1 MRKLAD
7 RLLNRG
13 MAFLHDLLMIP
24 LAWLGAYI
32 LRFNLEA
39 VPDWFWQQAL
49 ASLFVLV
56 PVQALVFWLFGLYR
70 GVWRFASLPDMIR
83 IGKAVLSGLLLA
95 TLLLWLFR
103 DFTGVPRSVPVL
115 YGILLMIFLSVP
127 RMVYRF
133 IKDQGTRSKSAQRV
147 LVVGAGSAGEM
158 LVRDLLRDPQRAYL
172 PLAFIDDDP
181 GKRGKEIHG
190 VRVMGSCE
198 KLPRIARKLAA
209 DLVMLAVPS
218 ADKSQMQRIIAHVEE
233 TGLPFRTVPPLKELM
248 SGNVRVDQLRE
259 VMIEDLLGRDPV
271 ALDWQAIKEGLSGR
285 SVLITGAGGSI
296 GSELCR
302 QLANLSLKNLILVE
316 NSEYNLFCMERELR
330 QSFPDLELFP
340 HLGDITEREVVERIF
355 DRYRPQVVFHAA
367 AYKHVPLLEQQI
379 REAMRNNL
387 LGTRN
392 VALAADACGAEEFVL
407 ISTDKAVNPANVMGA
422 SKRAAEIYCQNLND
436 RSSTN
441 FITVRFGNVLGSTGS
456 VIPLFKEQ
464 IENGGPVTV
473 THADMQRY
481 FMTTREACQL
491 IMQASVLGEGG
502 EIFVLDMGQPVRI
515 QYLAEQLIRLSGKK
529 PGEDIAIEYIGLRPG
544 EKLYEELFHE
554 QESLQATAHEKILQA
569 RYRPV
574 PWEELARAM
583 EDAETACGEYDC
595 RKLSDLLTRLVPER
609 ADHGGGRECALQPE
623 SADSVYRTTDGYRA
637 SRSHP

>member
-1 MRKLAD
+1 MKKLAD
-7 RLLNRG
+7 KLLNRG

-24 LAWLGAYI
+24 LAWLGAYL
-32 LRFNLEA
+32 LRFNLEG

-49 ASLFVLV
+49 QSLLV
-56 PVQALVFWLFGLYR
+56 VIPVQAIVFWLFGLYR

-83 IGKAVLSGLLLA
+83 IGKAVFSGLLLA

-115 YGILLMIFLSVP
+115 YGILLMIFLSLP
-127 RMVYRF
+127 RMVYRLL
-133 IKDQGTRSKSAQRV
+133 KDQGGRSITAQRV
-147 LVVGAGSAGEM
+147 LIVGAGSAGEM
-158 LVRDLLRDPQRAYL
+158 LARDLLRDPNRAYL
-172 PLAFIDDDP
+172 PLAFVDDDAN
-181 GKRGKEIHG
+181 KRGREIHG
-190 VRVMGSCE
+190 VRVMGSCR

-209 DLVMLAVPS
+209 DLIMLAVPS
-218 ADKSQMQRIIAHVEE
+218 ADKKQMQRIIEKVEE

-271 ALDWQAIKEGLSGR
+271 ALDWQAIKQGLSGR
-285 SVLITGAGGSI
+285 SVLVTGAGGSI

-302 QLANLSLKNLILVE
+302 QLAELAPKRLILLE
-316 NSEYNLFCMERELR
+316 NSEFNLFSIEREM
-330 QSFPDLELFP
+330 QQCFPGLETFA
-340 HLGDITEREVVERIF
+340 HLADITEREVVERIF
-355 DRYRPQVVFHAA
+355 QRYAPQVVFHAA
-367 AYKHVPLLEQQI
+367 AYKHVPLLEQQV
-379 REAMRNNL
+379 REAVHNNV

-392 VALAADACGAEEFVL
+392 VALAADAWGAEEFVL
-407 ISTDKAVNPANVMGA
+407 ISTDKAVNPANVMGS

-436 RSSTN
+436 RSTTS

-464 IENGGPVTV
+464 IEKGGPVSV
-473 THADMQRY
+473 THPDMERY

-515 QYLAEQLIRLSGKK
+515 QYLAEQMIRLSGKK
-529 PGEDIAIEYIGLRPG
+529 PEEDIAIEYIGLRPG

-554 QESLQATAHEKILQA
+554 QESLQATAHEKIMQA
-569 RYRPV
+569 RYRAV
-574 PWEELARAM
+574 PWEELSQAM
-583 EDAETACGEYDC
+583 TEAEIACKDYDC
-595 RKLSDLLTRLVPER
+595 SKLSDLLTRLVPER
-609 ADHGGGRECALQPE
+609 TNHHGGRECALQ
-623 SADSVYRTTDGYRA
+623 DNR
-637 SRSHP
+637 

>member
-1 MRKLAD
+1 MKRLAD

-49 ASLFVLV
+49 NSLLLV
-56 PVQALVFWLFGLYR
+56 IPVQAAVFWVFGLYR

-83 IGKAVLSGLLLA
+83 IGKSVLSGLLII
-95 TLLLWLFR
+95 TLLLWLTR
-103 DFTGVPRSVPVL
+103 DFNGIPRSVPVL
-115 YGILLMIFLSVP
+115 YGILLMIFLSLP

-133 IKDQGTRSKSAQRV
+133 IKDQGARSKSAQRV

-158 LVRDLLRDPQRAYL
+158 LVRDLLRDPERAYL
-172 PLAFIDDDP
+172 PLAFVDDDAS
-181 GKRGKEIHG
+181 KRGREIHG
-190 VRVMGSCE
+190 VRVMGNCDR
-198 KLPRIARKLAA
+198 LPRIARKLAA
-209 DLVMLAVPS
+209 DLIMLAVPS
-218 ADKSQMQRIIAHVEE
+218 ADKDQMQRMIASVEE
-233 TGLPFRTVPPLKELM
+233 TGLPFRTVPPMKELM

-271 ALDWQAIKEGLSGR
+271 TLDWQAIKGGLSGR
-285 SVLITGAGGSI
+285 SLLITGAGGSI

-302 QLANLSLKNLILVE
+302 QLAGLSLEKLILVE
-316 NSEYNLFCMERELR
+316 NSEYNLFCIERELGE
-330 QSFPDLELFP
+330 SFPQLAIHS
-340 HLGDITEREVVERIF
+340 HLADVTEKGVLDRIF
-355 DRYRPQVVFHAA
+355 SRYRPQVVFHAA
-367 AYKHVPLLEQQI
+367 AYKHVPLLEEQI

-392 VALAADACGAEEFVL
+392 VALAADAHGAEEFVL

-436 RSSTN
+436 RSETS

-456 VIPLFKEQ
+456 VVPLFKEQ
-464 IENGGPVTV
+464 IEKGGPVSV
-473 THADMQRY
+473 THPDMERY

-529 PGEDIAIEYIGLRPG
+529 PGEDIEIEYIGLRPG

-554 QESLQATAHEKILQA
+554 QESLQPTAHEKILQA

-574 PWEELARAM
+574 PWEELTHFM
-583 EDAETACGEYDC
+583 EDAETACNAYDC
-595 RKLSDLLTRLVPER
+595 RQLSDLLTRLVPER
-609 ADHGGGRECALQPE
+609 TDHSGGRECALQ
-623 SADSVYRTTDGYRA
+623 DNR
-637 SRSHP
+637 

>member
-1 MRKLAD
+1 MKKLAD

-13 MAFLHDLLMIP
+13 MAFFHDLLMIP

-49 ASLFVLV
+49 NSLLVVV
-56 PVQALVFWLFGLYR
+56 PVQAAVFWLFGLYR

-83 IGKAVLSGLLLA
+83 IGKSVFTGLIII
-95 TLLLWLFR
+95 TLLLWLTR
-103 DFTGVPRSVPVL
+103 DFSGVPRSVPVL
-115 YGILLMIFLSVP
+115 YGILLMIFLSLP

-133 IKDQGTRSKSAQRV
+133 VKDQGARSKSAQRV

-158 LVRDLLRDPQRAYL
+158 LVRDLLRDTRRAYL
-172 PLAFIDDDP
+172 PVAFVDDDAS
-181 GKRGKEIHG
+181 KRGREIHG
-190 VRVMGSCE
+190 VRVMGNCR
-198 KLPRIARKLAA
+198 KLPRIARKLAV

-218 ADKSQMQRIIAHVEE
+218 ADKSQMQRIIAVVEE

-271 ALDWQAIKEGLSGR
+271 ALNWQAIKKGLSGR

-302 QLANLSLKNLILVE
+302 QLASLSLKNLILVE
-316 NSEYNLFCMERELR
+316 NSEFNLFCMERELR
-330 QSFPDLELFP
+330 QCFPDLALFP
-340 HLGDITEREVVERIF
+340 HLADITERQVVDRIF
-355 DRYRPQVVFHAA
+355 HRYHPQVVFHAA
-367 AYKHVPLLEQQI
+367 AYKHVPLLEEQV
-379 REAMRNNL
+379 REAVNNNV

-392 VALAADACGAEEFVL
+392 VALAADACAAAEFVL

-436 RSSTN
+436 RSSTS

-456 VIPLFKEQ
+456 VVPLFKEQ
-464 IENGGPVTV
+464 IEQGGPVTV
-473 THADMQRY
+473 THPEMERY
-481 FMTTREACQL
+481 FMTTREACRL

-554 QESLQATAHEKILQA
+554 QESLQPTAHEKILQA
-569 RYRPV
+569 RYRPMR
-574 PWEELARAM
+574 WEELVQIM
-583 EDAETACGEYDC
+583 EDTEAACSAYDC
-595 RKLSDLLTRLVPER
+595 IELSELLTRLVPER
-609 ADHGGGRECALQPE
+609 TNHGGGRECALQ
-623 SADSVYRTTDGYRA
+623 DSIDR
-637 SRSHP
+637 

>member
-1 MRKLAD
+1 MKKLAD

-49 ASLFVLV
+49 DSLLLVV
-56 PVQALVFWLFGLYR
+56 PVQAAVFWLFGLYR

-83 IGKAVLSGLLLA
+83 IGKSVLSGLLII
-95 TLLLWLFR
+95 TLLLWLAR
-103 DFTGVPRSVPVL
+103 DFSGIPRSVPVL
-115 YGILLMIFLSVP
+115 YGILLMIFLSLP

-133 IKDQGTRSKSAQRV
+133 FKDQRARSKSAQRV

-158 LVRDLLRDPQRAYL
+158 LVRDLLRDTQRAYL
-172 PLAFIDDDP
+172 PVAFVDDDAN
-181 GKRGKEIHG
+181 KRGREIHG
-190 VRVMGSCE
+190 VRVLGSCR

-209 DLVMLAVPS
+209 DLIMLAVPS
-218 ADKSQMQRIIAHVEE
+218 ADKSQMQRIIARVEE

-259 VMIEDLLGRDPV
+259 VVIEDLLGRDPV
-271 ALDWQAIKEGLSGR
+271 ALDWQAIKAGLSER
-285 SVLITGAGGSI
+285 SILITGAGGSI

-302 QLANLSLKNLILVE
+302 QLASLSLKNLILVE

-330 QSFPDLELFP
+330 QHFPELQLFP
-340 HLGDITEREVVERIF
+340 HLADITERKVIDRIF
-355 DRYRPQVVFHAA
+355 HLYRPEVVFHAA
-367 AYKHVPLLEQQI
+367 AYKHVPLLEEQV
-379 REAMRNNL
+379 REAVHNNV

-392 VALAADACGAEEFVL
+392 VALAADACGAREFVL

-456 VIPLFKEQ
+456 VVPLFKEQ
-464 IENGGPVTV
+464 IKQGGPVSV
-473 THADMQRY
+473 THPEIERY

-491 IMQASVLGEGG
+491 IMQASVLGDGG

-529 PGEDIAIEYIGLRPG
+529 PGEDIEIEYIGLRPG

-554 QESLQATAHEKILQA
+554 QESLQPTAHEKILQA
-569 RYRPV
+569 RFRSM
-574 PWEELARAM
+574 PWEELARIM
-583 EDAETACGEYDC
+583 EDAEAACNVYDC

-609 ADHGGGRECALQPE
+609 TNQLGGRECALQDAVINP
-623 SADSVYRTTDGYRA
+623 A
-637 SRSHP
+637 PK

>member
-1 MRKLAD
+1 MKKLTD

-24 LAWLGAYI
+24 LAWLGAYV

-49 ASLFVLV
+49 NSLLLV
-56 PVQALVFWLFGLYR
+56 IPVQAAVFWLFGLYR

-83 IGKAVLSGLLLA
+83 IGKAVVSGLLII
-95 TLLLWLFR
+95 TLLLWLTR
-103 DFTGVPRSVPVL
+103 DFNGVPRSVPVL
-115 YGILLMIFLSVP
+115 YGILLMIFLSLP

-133 IKDQGTRSKSAQRV
+133 IKDQGSRSASAQRV
-147 LVVGAGSAGEM
+147 LIVGAGSAGEM

-172 PLAFIDDDP
+172 PLAFVDDDP
-181 GKRGKEIHG
+181 AKRGREIHG
-190 VRVMGSCE
+190 VRVMGECG

-218 ADKSQMQRIIAHVEE
+218 ADKEQMQRIITHVEE

-271 ALDWQAIKEGLSGR
+271 ALDWQAIREGLAGKSAL
-285 SVLITGAGGSI
+285 VTGAGGSI

-302 QLANLSLKNLILVE
+302 QLAGLKVSSLVLVE
-316 NSEYNLFCMERELR
+316 NSEFNLFNMERELR
-330 QSFPDLELFP
+330 EQYPELRIYP
-340 HLGDITEREVVERIF
+340 HLADVTDSRVVDLVFRK
-355 DRYRPQVVFHAA
+355 YRPQVVFHAA
-367 AYKHVPLLEQQI
+367 AYKHVPLLEQQL
-379 REAMRNNL
+379 REAMRNNV

-392 VALAADACGAEEFVL
+392 VALAADRWQAEEFVL

-436 RSSTN
+436 RSATS

-456 VIPLFKEQ
+456 VVPLFKEQ
-464 IENGGPVTV
+464 IKKGGPVRV
-473 THADMQRY
+473 THPDIERY

-491 IMQASVLGEGG
+491 IMQASVLGQGG

-529 PGEDIAIEYIGLRPG
+529 PGEDIAIEYTGLRPG

-554 QESLQATAHEKILQA
+554 QESLQPTAHEKILQA

-574 PWEELARAM
+574 AWEELNAIM
-583 EDAETACGEYDC
+583 EETETACAAHDC
-595 RKLSDLLTRLVPER
+595 DSLSELLTRLVPER
-609 ADHGGGRECALQPE
+609 TDPDGGRECVLQDRE
-623 SADSVYRTTDGYRA
+623 
-637 SRSHP
+637 

>member
-1 MRKLAD
+1 MKKLAD

-39 VPDWFWQQAL
+39 VPDWFWQHAL
-49 ASLFVLV
+49 NSLLLVV
-56 PVQALVFWLFGLYR
+56 PVQAAVFWLLGLYR

-83 IGKAVLSGLLLA
+83 IGKSVLSGLLVI
-95 TLLLWLFR
+95 TLLLWLTR
-103 DFTGVPRSVPVL
+103 DFSGIPRSVPVL
-115 YGILLMIFLSVP
+115 YGILLMIFLSLP

-133 IKDQGTRSKSAQRV
+133 FKDQGARSKSAQRV

-158 LVRDLLRDPQRAYL
+158 LVRDLLRDTQRAYL
-172 PLAFIDDDP
+172 PVAFVDDDAN
-181 GKRGKEIHG
+181 KRGREIHG
-190 VRVMGSCE
+190 VRVMGSCR
-198 KLPRIARKLAA
+198 KLPRIARKLAV

-218 ADKSQMQRIIAHVEE
+218 ADKSQMQRIIARVEE

-271 ALDWQAIKEGLSGR
+271 ALDWQAIKEGLSER
-285 SVLITGAGGSI
+285 SILITGAGGSI

-302 QLANLSLKNLILVE
+302 QLASLSLKNLILVE

-330 QSFPDLELFP
+330 QRFPELQLFP
-340 HLGDITEREVVERIF
+340 HLADIAERKVIDRIF
-355 DRYRPQVVFHAA
+355 HHYRPQVVFHAA
-367 AYKHVPLLEQQI
+367 AYKHVPLLEEQV
-379 REAMRNNL
+379 REAVHNNV

-392 VALAADACGAEEFVL
+392 VALAADACGAGEFVL

-456 VIPLFKEQ
+456 VVPLFREQ
-464 IENGGPVTV
+464 IKQGGPVSV
-473 THADMQRY
+473 THPEIERY

-529 PGEDIAIEYIGLRPG
+529 PGEDIEIEYTGLRPG

-554 QESLQATAHEKILQA
+554 QESLQPTAHEKILQA
-569 RYRPV
+569 CCRPM
-574 PWEELARAM
+574 PWEELTRIM
-583 EDAETACGEYDC
+583 EDAEAACNAYDC

-609 ADHGGGRECALQPE
+609 TNQLGGRECALQDAINP
-623 SADSVYRTTDGYRA
+623 A
-637 SRSHP
+637 SK

>member
-1 MRKLAD
+1 MKRLAD

-49 ASLFVLV
+49 NSLLLV
-56 PVQALVFWLFGLYR
+56 MPVQAAVFWVFGLYR

-83 IGKAVLSGLLLA
+83 IGKAVLSGLLII
-95 TLLLWLFR
+95 TLLLWLMR
-103 DFTGVPRSVPVL
+103 DFNGIPRSVPVL
-115 YGILLMIFLSVP
+115 YGILLMIFLSLP

-133 IKDQGTRSKSAQRV
+133 IKDQGARSKSAQRV

-158 LVRDLLRDPQRAYL
+158 LVRDLLRDPERAYL
-172 PLAFIDDDP
+172 PLAFVDDDAN
-181 GKRGKEIHG
+181 KRGREIHG
-190 VRVMGSCE
+190 VRVMGNCD

-209 DLVMLAVPS
+209 DLIMLAVPS
-218 ADKSQMQRIIAHVEE
+218 ADKDQMQRMIASVEE
-233 TGLPFRTVPPLKELM
+233 TGLPFRTVPPMKELM

-259 VMIEDLLGRDPV
+259 VMIEDLLGREPV
-271 ALDWQAIKEGLSGR
+271 ALDWQAIEDGLSGR

-302 QLANLSLKNLILVE
+302 QLAGLSPEKLILVE
-316 NSEYNLFCMERELR
+316 NSEYNLFCMERELGE
-330 QSFPDLELFP
+330 SFPQLEMHS
-340 HLGDITEREVVERIF
+340 HLADVTEKPVLDRIF
-355 DRYRPQVVFHAA
+355 NRYRPQVVFHAA
-367 AYKHVPLLEQQI
+367 AYKHVPLLEEQI

-392 VALAADACGAEEFVL
+392 VALAADAHGAEEFVL

-436 RSSTN
+436 RSATN

-456 VIPLFKEQ
+456 VVPLFKEQ
-464 IENGGPVTV
+464 IEKGGPVSV
-473 THADMQRY
+473 THPDMERY

-529 PGEDIAIEYIGLRPG
+529 PGEDIEIEYIGLRPG

-554 QESLQATAHEKILQA
+554 QESLQPTAHEKILQA

-574 PWEELARAM
+574 PWDELSRFM
-583 EDAETACGEYDC
+583 EDAETACNAYDC
-595 RKLSDLLTRLVPER
+595 RQLSDLLTRLVPER
-609 ADHGGGRECALQPE
+609 TNQVGGRECALQE
-623 SADSVYRTTDGYRA
+623 NT
-637 SRSHP
+637 

>member
-1 MRKLAD
+1 MKKLAD

-49 ASLFVLV
+49 SSLLV
-56 PVQALVFWLFGLYR
+56 VIPVQAAVFWLFGLYR

-83 IGKAVLSGLLLA
+83 IGKSVLSGLLA
-95 TLLLWLFR
+95 ITLLLWLTREFA
-103 DFTGVPRSVPVL
+103 GIPRSVPVL
-115 YGILLMIFLSVP
+115 YGILLMIFLSLP

-133 IKDQGTRSKSAQRV
+133 IKDQGARSKSAQRV

-158 LVRDLLRDPQRAYL
+158 LVRDLLRDTQRAYL
-172 PLAFIDDDP
+172 PVAFVDDDAN
-181 GKRGKEIHG
+181 KRGREIHG
-190 VRVMGSCE
+190 VRVMGSCR
-198 KLPRIARKLAA
+198 KLPRIARKLAV
-209 DLVMLAVPS
+209 DLIMLAIPS
-218 ADKSQMQRIIAHVEE
+218 ADKSQMQRIINHVEK

-271 ALDWQAIKEGLSGR
+271 ALDWQGIREGLAGR

-302 QLANLSLKNLILVE
+302 QLASLSLESLILVE
-316 NSEYNLFCMERELR
+316 NSEYNLFCMQRELA
-330 QSFPDLELFP
+330 QSFSDLTVFP
-340 HLGDITEREVVERIF
+340 HLADITERQVIDRIF
-355 DRYRPQVVFHAA
+355 DHYRPQVVFHAA
-367 AYKHVPLLEQQI
+367 AYKHVPLLEEQV
-379 REAMRNNL
+379 REAVYNNV

-392 VALAADACGAEEFVL
+392 VALAADASSAEEFVL

-436 RSSTN
+436 RSSTS

-456 VIPLFKEQ
+456 VVPLFKEQ
-464 IENGGPVTV
+464 IEQGGPVSV
-473 THADMQRY
+473 THPDMERY

-502 EIFVLDMGQPVRI
+502 EIFVLDMGEPVRI

-529 PGEDIAIEYIGLRPG
+529 PGEDIEIEYIGLRPG

-554 QESLQATAHEKILQA
+554 QESLQPTAHEKILQA
-569 RYRPV
+569 RYRPM
-574 PWEELARAM
+574 PWEELTRAM
-583 EDAETACGEYDC
+583 EDAETACSAYDC

-609 ADHGGGRECALQPE
+609 ADHGGGRECALQ
-623 SADSVYRTTDGYRA
+623 DIR
-637 SRSHP
+637 

>member
-1 MRKLAD
+1 MKKLAD

-13 MAFLHDLLMIP
+13 VAILHDLLMIP

-39 VPDWFWQQAL
+39 VPEWFWQQAL
-49 ASLFVLV
+49 NSLLV
-56 PVQALVFWLFGLYR
+56 VIPVQAAVFWLFGLYR
-70 GVWRFASLPDMIR
+70 GVWRFASLPDMMR
-83 IGKAVLSGLLLA
+83 IGKSVLSGLLII
-95 TLLLWLFR
+95 TLLLWFTR
-103 DFTGVPRSVPVL
+103 DFSGVPRSVPVL
-115 YGILLMIFLSVP
+115 YGILLMIFLSLP

-133 IKDQGTRSKSAQRV
+133 LKDQGARSKSAQRV

-158 LVRDLLRDPQRAYL
+158 LVRDLLRDPERAYL
-172 PLAFIDDDP
+172 PLAFVDDAP
-181 GKRGKEIHG
+181 NKRGREIHG
-190 VRVMGSCE
+190 VRVMGNCD

-209 DLVMLAVPS
+209 DLIMLAIPS
-218 ADKSQMQRIIAHVEE
+218 ADKHQMQRVIERVEE
-233 TGLPFRTVPPLKELM
+233 TGLPFRTVPPMKELM

-271 ALDWQAIKEGLSGR
+271 ALDWRAIREGLSGR

-302 QLANLSLKNLILVE
+302 QLAGLSLEKLILVE

-330 QSFPDLELFP
+330 ESFPELEIHS
-340 HLGDITEREVVERIF
+340 HLADVTESGILERIF
-355 DRYRPQVVFHAA
+355 GRYHPRVVFHAA
-367 AYKHVPLLEQQI
+367 AYKHVPLLEEQI

-392 VALAADACGAEEFVL
+392 VALAADAHGAEEFVL

-422 SKRAAEIYCQNLND
+422 SKRAAEIYCQNLNE
-436 RSSTN
+436 RSATN

-456 VIPLFKEQ
+456 VVPLFKEQ
-464 IENGGPVTV
+464 IEKGGPVSV
-473 THADMQRY
+473 THPEIERY

-491 IMQASVLGEGG
+491 IMQASVLGKGG

-529 PGEDIAIEYIGLRPG
+529 PGEDIEIEYIGLRPG

-554 QESLQATAHEKILQA
+554 QESLQSTAHEKILQA
-569 RYRPV
+569 RFRPV
-574 PWEELARAM
+574 PWDELTRFM
-583 EDAETACGEYDC
+583 EDAEAACSAYDC
-595 RKLSDLLTRLVPER
+595 RRLSDLLTRLVPER
-609 ADHGGGRECALQPE
+609 TDHGSGRQCALQE
-623 SADSVYRTTDGYRA
+623 NE
-637 SRSHP
+637 

>member
-1 MRKLAD
+1 MKKFAD

-13 MAFLHDLLMIP
+13 MAFLHDLLIIP
-24 LAWLGAYI
+24 LAWLGAYV

-49 ASLFVLV
+49 NSLLVVV
-56 PVQALVFWLFGLYR
+56 PVQAAVFWLFGLYR
-70 GVWRFASLPDMIR
+70 GVWRFASLPDMMR
-83 IGKAVLSGLLLA
+83 IGKSVLSGLLVI
-95 TLLLWLFR
+95 TLLLWLTR
-103 DFTGVPRSVPVL
+103 DFSGIPRSVPVL
-115 YGILLMIFLSVP
+115 YGILLMVFLSLP

-133 IKDQGTRSKSAQRV
+133 VKDQGARSKSAQRV

-158 LVRDLLRDPQRAYL
+158 LVRDLLRDTQRAYL
-172 PLAFIDDDP
+172 PVAFVDDDAN
-181 GKRGKEIHG
+181 KRGREIHG
-190 VRVMGSCE
+190 VRVMGGCR
-198 KLPRIARKLAA
+198 KLPRIARKLAI
-209 DLVMLAVPS
+209 DLIMLAVPS
-218 ADKSQMQRIIAHVEE
+218 ADKTEMQRIIAIVEE
-233 TGLPFRTVPPLKELM
+233 TGLPFRTVPPLKDLM

-271 ALDWQAIKEGLSGR
+271 ALDWQAIKKGLSGR
-285 SVLITGAGGSI
+285 SVMITGAGGSI

-302 QLANLSLKNLILVE
+302 QLASLSLKNLILVE

-330 QSFPDLELFP
+330 QSFPDLALFP
-340 HLGDITEREVVERIF
+340 HLADITERKVIDRIF

-367 AYKHVPLLEQQI
+367 AYKHVPLLERQV
-379 REAMRNNL
+379 REAVYNNL

-392 VALAADACGAEEFVL
+392 VALAADASGAEEFVL

-436 RSSTN
+436 RSSTS

-456 VIPLFKEQ
+456 VVPLFKEQ
-464 IENGGPVTV
+464 IEQGGPVSV
-473 THADMQRY
+473 THPEMERY

-529 PGEDIAIEYIGLRPG
+529 PGEDIEIEYIGLRPG

-554 QESLQATAHEKILQA
+554 QESLRPTAHKKILQA
-569 RYRPV
+569 CYRPM
-574 PWEELARAM
+574 PWEDLTRVM
-583 EDAETACGEYDC
+583 EDAEAACGDYDC
-595 RKLSDLLTRLVPER
+595 LRLSDLLTRLVPER
-609 ADHGGGRECALQPE
+609 TNHDGGRECDLQ
-623 SADSVYRTTDGYRA
+623 DSR
-637 SRSHP
+637 

>member
-1 MRKLAD
+1 MKKLAD

-83 IGKAVLSGLLLA
+83 IGKAVLTGLLLV
-95 TLLLWLFR
+95 TLLLWLLR
-103 DFTGVPRSVPVL
+103 DFTGVPRSVPIL
-115 YGILLMIFLSVP
+115 YGILLMIFLSLP

-133 IKDQGTRSKSAQRV
+133 FKDQGARSKSAQRV

-158 LVRDLLRDPQRAYL
+158 LVRDLLRDTQRAYL
-172 PLAFIDDDP
+172 PVAFVDDDAN
-181 GKRGKEIHG
+181 KRGREIHG
-190 VRVMGSCE
+190 VRVMGSCR
-198 KLPRIARKLAA
+198 KLPRIARRLAV
-209 DLVMLAVPS
+209 DLIMLAVPS
-218 ADKSQMQRIIAHVEE
+218 ADKSQMQRIITWVEE

-271 ALDWQAIKEGLSGR
+271 ALDWQAIKQGLSGR

-316 NSEYNLFCMERELR
+316 ASEFNLFCMERELR
-330 QSFPDLELFP
+330 RSFPDLEVFP
-340 HLGDITEREVVERIF
+340 HLGDITERKVIEKIF
-355 DRYRPQVVFHAA
+355 DCYRPQVVFHAA

-379 REAMRNNL
+379 REAMRNNV

-392 VALAADACGAEEFVL
+392 VALAADAWGAEEFVL

-422 SKRAAEIYCQNLND
+422 SKRAAEIYCQNFNH

-464 IENGGPVTV
+464 IKSGGPVSV
-473 THADMQRY
+473 THPDMERY

-569 RYRPV
+569 RCRPV
-574 PWEELARAM
+574 SWEELARIM
-583 EDAETACGEYDC
+583 EDVETACNDYDC
-595 RKLSDLLTRLVPER
+595 MKLSDLLTRLVPER

-623 SADSVYRTTDGYRA
+623 SVDSAYRTTDEYRT
-637 SRSHP
+637 SRNYP

>member
-1 MRKLAD
+1 MKKFAD

-13 MAFLHDLLMIP
+13 MAFVHDLLMIP
-24 LAWLGAYI
+24 LAWLGAYV

-49 ASLFVLV
+49 HSLLLV
-56 PVQALVFWLFGLYR
+56 IPVQAVVFWLFGLYR

-83 IGKAVLSGLLLA
+83 IGKAVFSGLLSI
-95 TLLLWLFR
+95 TLLLWLTR
-103 DFTGVPRSVPVL
+103 DFSGVPRSVPVL
-115 YGILLMIFLSVP
+115 YGILLMIFLSLP

-133 IKDQGTRSKSAQRV
+133 IKDQGSRSTSAQRV
-147 LVVGAGSAGEM
+147 LIVGAGSAGEM
-158 LVRDLLRDPQRAYL
+158 LARDLLRDPQRAYL
-172 PLAFIDDDP
+172 PLAFVDDDP
-181 GKRGKEIHG
+181 AKRGREIHG
-190 VRVMGSCE
+190 VRVQGECS
-198 KLPRIARKLAA
+198 KLPRIARRLAA

-218 ADKSQMQRIIAHVEE
+218 ADKGQMQRIITYVEE

-259 VMIEDLLGRDPV
+259 VSIEDLLGRDPV
-271 ALDWQAIKEGLSGR
+271 ALEWQAIRQGLAGR
-285 SVLITGAGGSI
+285 TVLVTGAGGSI

-302 QLANLSLKNLILVE
+302 QLAGLGVKRLVLAE
-316 NSEYNLFCMERELR
+316 NSEFNLFCIDNELR
-330 QSFPDLELFP
+330 QQFPQLQIHP
-340 HLGDITEREVVERIF
+340 HLADVT
-355 DRYRPQVVFHAA
+355 DRRVMDLLFHNYRPQVVFHAA
-367 AYKHVPLLEQQI
+367 AYKHVPLLEQQL
-379 REAMRNNL
+379 REAMRNNV

-392 VALAADACGAEEFVL
+392 VALAADRWEAEEFVL
-407 ISTDKAVNPANVMGA
+407 ISTDKAVNPANIMGA

-436 RSSTN
+436 RSGTS

-456 VIPLFKEQ
+456 VVPLFKEQ
-464 IENGGPVTV
+464 IKKGGPVRV
-473 THADMQRY
+473 THPDIERY

-491 IMQASVLGEGG
+491 IMQASVLGQGG

-554 QESLQATAHEKILQA
+554 QESLQPTAHEKILQA

-574 PWEELARAM
+574 KWERLSAIM
-583 EDAETACGEYDC
+583 EDTEKACASHDC
-595 RKLSDLLTRLVPER
+595 DSLSELLNQLVPER
-609 ADHGGGRECALQPE
+609 VTRGNGRECALQDME
-623 SADSVYRTTDGYRA
+623 
-637 SRSHP
+637 

>member
-1 MRKLAD
+1 VGQLERKTNLMKKLAD

-39 VPDWFWQQAL
+39 VPGWFWQQAL
-49 ASLFVLV
+49 NSLLV
-56 PVQALVFWLFGLYR
+56 VIPVQAAVFWLFGLYR

-83 IGKAVLSGLLLA
+83 IGKSVFTGLIII
-95 TLLLWLFR
+95 TLLLWLTR
-103 DFTGVPRSVPVL
+103 DFSGVPRSVPVL
-115 YGILLMIFLSVP
+115 YGILLMIFLSLP

-133 IKDQGTRSKSAQRV
+133 VKDQGARSKSAQRV

-158 LVRDLLRDPQRAYL
+158 LVRDLLRDTQRAYL
-172 PLAFIDDDP
+172 PVAFVDDDAS
-181 GKRGKEIHG
+181 KRGREIHG
-190 VRVMGSCE
+190 VRVMGNCR
-198 KLPRIARKLAA
+198 KLPRIARKLAV

-218 ADKSQMQRIIAHVEE
+218 ADKSQMQRIIAVVEE

-271 ALDWQAIKEGLSGR
+271 ALDWQAIKKGLSGR

-302 QLANLSLKNLILVE
+302 QLASLSLKNLILVE
-316 NSEYNLFCMERELR
+316 NSEFNLFCMERELR
-330 QSFPDLELFP
+330 QRFPDLALFP
-340 HLGDITEREVVERIF
+340 HLADITERQVVDRIF
-355 DRYRPQVVFHAA
+355 HRYHPQVVFHAA
-367 AYKHVPLLEQQI
+367 AYKHVPLLEEQV
-379 REAMRNNL
+379 REAVNNNV

-392 VALAADACGAEEFVL
+392 VALAADACAAAEFVL

-436 RSSTN
+436 RSSTS

-456 VIPLFKEQ
+456 VVPLFKEQ
-464 IENGGPVTV
+464 IEQGGPVSV
-473 THADMQRY
+473 THPDMERY

-554 QESLQATAHEKILQA
+554 QESLQPTAHEKILQA

-574 PWEELARAM
+574 PWDELAGFM
-583 EDAETACGEYDC
+583 ESAETACNAYDC
-595 RKLSDLLTRLVPER
+595 NKLSDLLTRLVPER
-609 ADHGGGRECALQPE
+609 TNHGGGRECALQ
-623 SADSVYRTTDGYRA
+623 DTR
-637 SRSHP
+637 

>member
-1 MRKLAD
+1 MKKLAD

-49 ASLFVLV
+49 NSLLLVV
-56 PVQALVFWLFGLYR
+56 PVQASIFWLFGLYR

-83 IGKAVLSGLLLA
+83 IGKSVLSGLLII
-95 TLLLWLFR
+95 TLLLWLTR
-103 DFTGVPRSVPVL
+103 DFAGIPRSVPVL
-115 YGILLMIFLSVP
+115 YGILLMIFLSLP

-133 IKDQGTRSKSAQRV
+133 IKDQGVRSKSAQRV

-158 LVRDLLRDPQRAYL
+158 LVRDLLRDTQRAYL
-172 PLAFIDDDP
+172 PVAFVDDDAS
-181 GKRGKEIHG
+181 KRGREIHG
-190 VRVMGSCE
+190 VRVMGNCR

-209 DLVMLAVPS
+209 DLIMLAVPS
-218 ADKSQMQRIIAHVEE
+218 ADKFQMQRIIAAVEE

-271 ALDWQAIKEGLSGR
+271 ALDWQAIKKGLSGR

-302 QLANLSLKNLILVE
+302 QLANLSLQNLILVE
-316 NSEYNLFCMERELR
+316 NSEFNLFCIERELR
-330 QSFPDLELFP
+330 QRFPDLALFP
-340 HLGDITEREVVERIF
+340 HLADITERKVIDRIF
-355 DRYRPQVVFHAA
+355 ERYRPQVVFHAA
-367 AYKHVPLLEQQI
+367 AYKHVPLLEDQV
-379 REAMRNNL
+379 REAVYNNV

-392 VALAADACGAEEFVL
+392 VALAADVWTATEFVL

-436 RSSTN
+436 RSATS

-456 VIPLFKEQ
+456 VVPLFKEQ
-464 IENGGPVTV
+464 IEQGGPVTV
-473 THADMQRY
+473 THPDMERY
-481 FMTTREACQL
+481 FMTTREACRL

-529 PGEDIAIEYIGLRPG
+529 PGEDIAIEYMGLRPG

-554 QESLQATAHEKILQA
+554 QESLQSTAHEKILQA
-569 RYRPV
+569 RYRPMG
-574 PWEELARAM
+574 WEELSRIM
-583 EDAETACGEYDC
+583 EDTETACNAYDC
-595 RKLSDLLTRLVPER
+595 IALSDLLTRLVPER
-609 ADHGGGRECALQPE
+609 TNHGGGRECALQ
-623 SADSVYRTTDGYRA
+623 DSIDR
-637 SRSHP
+637 